1 MLGEKR
7 GIFAL
12 PIAANGSVWELG
24 VRSWNGIEIGLDGE
38 EIGNFEKYF
47 RFFSFRS

>member
-1 MLGEKR
+1 VLGEKR

-24 VRSWNGIEIGLDGE
+24 RRSWNGIEIGLE
-38 EIGNFEKYF
+38 NE
-47 RFFSFRS
+47 